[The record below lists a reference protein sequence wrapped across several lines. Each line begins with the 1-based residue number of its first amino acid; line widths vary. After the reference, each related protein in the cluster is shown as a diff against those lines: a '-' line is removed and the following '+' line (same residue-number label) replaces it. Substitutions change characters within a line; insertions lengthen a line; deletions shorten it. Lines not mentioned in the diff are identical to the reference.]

1 MKRKPFTVTRAQAS
15 QLKRIAERLAR
26 EGGIPHEAV
35 RAEWLADMT
44 SELRKMV
51 RTFERTG
58 RGAKELLEAL
68 VIAEAEGVDPG
79 LLAEIR
85 RELAQRARRRRA
97 A

>member
-1 MKRKPFTVTRAQAS
+1 VTRARADE
-15 QLKRIAERLAR
+15 LKRIAERLSR

-68 VIAEAEGVDPG
+68 VIAEAEGVDAG